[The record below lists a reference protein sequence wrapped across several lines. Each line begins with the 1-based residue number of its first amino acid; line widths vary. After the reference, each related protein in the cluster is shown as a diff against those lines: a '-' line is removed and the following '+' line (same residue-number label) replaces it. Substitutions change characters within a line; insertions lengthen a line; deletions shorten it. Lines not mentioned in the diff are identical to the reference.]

1 MAKHYARPFIITAS
15 ILSVVL
21 AVAAIPLF
29 ILPGATHANTLG
41 ATHTN
46 TVSVT
51 PPSIPPQNPGQSPVT
66 TINRLTHMNVVG
78 STQFILDKGGHT
90 VAVDPNPYDI
100 QIVPPITNMLPNA
113 PYGTVHT
120 GDLVATNIG
129 NEDKGNVLVLFP
141 ARVGPGHQFNTAHA
155 SFSGLAKEAF
165 NTQTG
170 TDWVTNFSKNNV
182 EIFNPTGTFLT
193 TVNNTLF
200 QKPWGIAFNGG
211 RANPVVKSTGSF
223 FVANAADAT
232 IDRVDIIPINGN
244 ATFKVTRIAQ
254 LGKNGNETKI
264 ALAWVPTLM
273 INKKHYTDVLLALDP
288 TKNRVAA
295 FVNSTTT
302 TKFTDQGITAFQGN
316 PLNNPGGIA
325 LNPLNND
332 LLIVNLN
339 DNNLVELN
347 ANSGSVVGSRLL
359 DNVPVDL
366 QSGNGSALF
375 GVTACKDNGGNLV
388 VYFTDDN
395 TNTIDMLGV

>member
-1 MAKHYARPFIITAS
+1 MAKRHSRAFIIVAS
-15 ILSVVL
+15 ILSLVL
-21 AVAAIPLF
+21 AIAAIPLF
-29 ILPGATHANTLG
+29 ILPGATYANTLG
-41 ATHTN
+41 AMRAN
-46 TVSVT
+46 MLKIT
-51 PPSIPPQNPGQSPVT
+51 PLSIPPQKQVQNSIA
-66 TINRLTHMNVVG
+66 TINGLTHMSVVG
-78 STQFILDKGGHT
+78 STQFILNKGGHT
-90 VAVDPNPYDI
+90 VAVDPNPYDV
-100 QIVPPITNMLPNA
+100 QIVPPITNKLASA
-113 PYGTVHT
+113 PFGSVHT

-129 NEDKGNVLVLFP
+129 NQDKGNILVLFP

-165 NTQTG
+165 NTKTG

-193 TVNNTLF
+193 TVNSKLF

-211 RANPVVKSTGSF
+211 RANPAAKSTGSF

-232 IDRVDIIPINGN
+232 IDRIDIIPVNGN
-244 ATFKVTRIAQ
+244 ATFQVTQIAQ

-273 INKKHYTDVLLALDP
+273 INKKQYTDVLLALDP

-295 FVNSTTT
+295 FANSTTT
-302 TKFTDQGITAFQGN
+302 TKFTDAGITAFQGN

-339 DNNLVELN
+339 DNNLLELN
-347 ANSGSVVGSRLL
+347 TNSGSVVGSRLL
-359 DNVPVDL
+359 DNIPVDL

-375 GVTACKDNGGNLV
+375 GVTASKDNGGNLV
-388 VYFTDDN
+388 IYFTDDN